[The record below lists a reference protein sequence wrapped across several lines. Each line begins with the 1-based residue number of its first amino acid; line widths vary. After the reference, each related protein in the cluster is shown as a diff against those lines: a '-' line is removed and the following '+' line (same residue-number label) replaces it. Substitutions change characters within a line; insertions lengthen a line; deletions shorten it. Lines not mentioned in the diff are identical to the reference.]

1 MGVRDMHVTS
11 AVVPLERVERTILS
25 LRGQRVILDADL
37 ASLYGVTTKR
47 LNEQVRRNED
57 RFPGDFMFQLTPEE
71 KSEVVANCD
80 HLSRM
85 KFSSTL
91 PFAFTEHGA
100 IMAASVLNT
109 PRAVEI
115 GLFVVRAFVKLRET
129 LSSHRELERKFSD
142 LENQLRNHD
151 EKIQVIIEAIRQLME
166 TPESPAKK
174 LGFDLSGPHRTN
186 ENE

>member
-1 MGVRDMHVTS
+1 
-11 AVVPLERVERTILS
+11 
-25 LRGQRVILDADL
+25 
-37 ASLYGVTTKR
+37 
-47 LNEQVRRNED
+47 
-57 RFPGDFMFQLTPEE
+57 
-71 KSEVVANCD
+71 
-80 HLSRM
+80 
-85 KFSSTL
+85 
-91 PFAFTEHGA
+91 
-100 IMAASVLNT
+100 MAASVLNT